1 MLRSIILIV
10 SVLYVLNH
18 CCGLW
23 RSIHSRSNRFKTQI
37 LRNRSTIHIR
47 QASEGG
53 ADSNVTSNDVVTQ
66 RRTALELLDCITASK
81 DINDAEYDFDKD
93 MRRNEILTHTD
104 YSELKVE
111 LRSRGLK
118 TGGDKVTM
126 ITRLLLHII
135 DPTVDLQELSGRE
148 VRLKYVDDDD
158 LKSENIKIIPSSQ
171 RVNSGTVFD
180 DPDAEDIKVL
190 RSNDLLNSKS
200 SNDKGKAGDVNREKV
215 IMDGLT
221 RQEISVPPMFIKR
234 PEIVANIG
242 NKPILSG
249 EIAAY
254 IVGGRGVLKTWEN
267 KTSAVIVIPEND
279 EHNWK
284 SKPVRIFADEIA
296 FANQVVVLVPNITI
310 SEDRDCIFDNI
321 LAALDYC
328 NKQYECKTITMA
340 AIGRGAG
347 KVLEILCD
355 IKQIRQKRE
364 YGKLD
369 WQRLDPL
376 ALLAICPSHYDIKYV
391 SKTLNTPL
399 FLIAGG
405 NDTSP
410 GGSID
415 DIALLLKNIIKSNTN
430 HKNEI
435 NVRIYE
441 DRKRS
446 FVYLPE
452 DNYDMQSSQD
462 VISLGTTWLD
472 AHARIVKTS
481 LDSFDIDSLDKVA
494 NSNTSA
500 GSIPPSNT
508 DFNIGVNY
516 IQMNQ
521 LSNNVRPSLI
531 ASHIHDKNDISKVK

>member
-1 MLRSIILIV
+1 M
-10 SVLYVLNH
+10 LNH

-23 RSIHSRSNRFKTQI
+23 RSIHSRSNRFNTQI
-37 LRNRSTIHIR
+37 LRDKSATSIR
-47 QASEGG
+47 QASGDNG
-53 ADSNVTSNDVVTQ
+53 NSIGSSNDAVAQ

-148 VRLKYVDDDD
+148 VRLKYIDDED
-158 LKSENIKIIPSSQ
+158 LKSKNIKLIPSSQ

-180 DPDAEDIKVL
+180 DPDAEDIKVV
-190 RSNDLLNSKS
+190 RSNDMLNSKS
-200 SNDKGKAGDVNREKV
+200 STGKGKAGNVNKEKV
-215 IMDGLT
+215 VMDGLT
-221 RQEISVPPMFIKR
+221 RQEISVPSIFIKR
-234 PEIVANIG
+234 PEIVTNKG
-242 NKPILSG
+242 SKPILS
-249 EIAAY
+249 EVIDAY

-267 KTSAVIVIPEND
+267 KTSAVVVIPEND

-284 SKPVRIFADEIA
+284 SKSVRIFADEIA
-296 FANQVVVLVPNITI
+296 FANQVIVLVPNITL
-310 SEDRDCIFDNI
+310 SGDRDCIFDNI
-321 LAALDYC
+321 LATIDYC
-328 NKQYECKTITMA
+328 NKQYECKTVTMA

-347 KVLEILCD
+347 KALEILCD
-355 IKQIRQKRE
+355 IKQIRQKKE

-369 WQRLDPL
+369 WKRLDPS
-376 ALLAICPSHYDIKYV
+376 ALLAICPSHYDIDYV
-391 SKTLNTPL
+391 SKALNTPL
-399 FLIAGG
+399 FLIAAG

-415 DIALLLKNIIKSNTN
+415 DIALLLKNVVKSNTN
-430 HKNEI
+430 YKNEI

-441 DRKRS
+441 DREKS

-452 DNYDMQSSQD
+452 GNYDTQSSQD
-462 VISLGTTWLD
+462 VISMGTTWLD

-481 LDSFDIDSLDKVA
+481 LDSFDVDSLDKVTG
-494 NSNTSA
+494 SNRSEC
-500 GSIPPSNT
+500 SIPPSNT
-508 DFNIGVNY
+508 DFNIGVNF

-521 LSNNVRPSLI
+521 LSNDVRPSLI
-531 ASHIHDKNDISKVK
+531 ASHIHDKNDIPKVK